1 MKYREKL
8 LGPGEDWLARY
19 TSSIRDDRTIVYEVL
34 ETLKAHVA
42 HLAEKGLVPRDAAA
56 RIISLLDEAER
67 RPELVLREGFE
78 DVHEAVEAY
87 LEERLG
93 DEAGWASLGRS
104 RNDHVATALRLR
116 ARKLLLALL
125 GSMVRLRET
134 LLSKAEQ
141 HVETVIPAHTHFQ
154 PAQPTTLAHYLLSV
168 EEALADSWRHIHSVL
183 VEVVDRSPLGAGAA
197 VGTSAPLDRER
208 LARLLG
214 FREPVVN
221 TLYASSSRLFLYTAA
236 SAAYTAVLVLS
247 RFAEDMVLWSHPSL
261 GYVELPPAHLA
272 TSSLMPHKKNP
283 ATMEVL
289 RARAYELLGDLSA
302 LAGIEAGL
310 PSGYSLDLQEASR
323 HAWRILRES
332 VMAVRVAESLVRG
345 LKATGRGAAEA
356 ERHPVVSPDLAEGL
370 SLEKGVPYREAH
382 RRVAEMLAKGL
393 DPQSIAERL
402 GLKGP
407 LTPWESIESKRVL
420 GSPAPGKVKEAI
432 AAAWERARSDRALLA
447 ETTRTYVR
455 GEEELN
461 RLVAWV
467 KGGAGGDSGD
477 AQLPEA

>member
-8 LGPGEDWLARY
+8 LGLGEDWLARY
-19 TSSIRDDRTIVYEVL
+19 TSSIREDRTIVYEVL
-34 ETLKAHVA
+34 ETLKVHVA
-42 HLAEKGLVPRDAAA
+42 HLAEKGLVPRDTAA
-56 RIISLLDEAER
+56 RIIDLLGEAER
-67 RPELVLREGFE
+67 RPELVLREGYE

-93 DEAGWASLGRS
+93 GAAGWASLGRS

-116 ARKLLLALL
+116 ARRFLLALL
-125 GSMVRLRET
+125 GSMVRLREA

-183 VEVVDRSPLGAGAA
+183 VEVVDKSPLGAGAA

-208 LARLLG
+208 LASLLG

-261 GYVELPPAHLA
+261 GYVELPPTHLA

-283 ATMEVL
+283 VTMEVL
-289 RARAYELLGDLSA
+289 RARAYELLADLSA

-323 HAWRILRES
+323 HAWRILREA
-332 VMAVRVAESLVRG
+332 VMAVRVAESIIRG
-345 LKATGRGAAEA
+345 LRATGRGAAEA
-356 ERHPVVSPDLAEGL
+356 GRYPVVSPDLAEGL

-382 RRVAEMLAKGL
+382 RRVAEMLAGGL
-393 DPQSIAERL
+393 DLQSIAERL

-407 LTPWESIESKRVL
+407 LTPWESIVSKRVL
-420 GSPAPGKVKEAI
+420 GSPAPREVKEAI
-432 AAAWERARSDRALLA
+432 AAARRRARSDRALLA
-447 ETTRTYVR
+447 ETTRIYVR

-461 RLVAWV
+461 RLAAWV
-467 KGGAGGDSGD
+467 KGGASGD
-477 AQLPEA
+477 TKLPEA